1 MYGSHG
7 KWQSNYYM
15 EMDMT
20 AISGECDLNAF
31 FQGQTSKQPHET
43 RERKKNG
50 GKTAMERMG
59 DGARM
64 RNIEGS

>member
-1 MYGSHG
+1 
-7 KWQSNYYM
+7 
-15 EMDMT
+15 MT